1 MEVHGMEEERIG
13 DEAPNEELRK
23 FGRARRNK
31 AVVILSVLVVLGAI
45 LIGCQSRTVENSVV
59 DSGDN
64 GGGSEQT
71 TGAIVDLVD
80 FQWSSETDCTICHA
94 KETETTEATSCP
106 ETGATPNICM
116 TCHVQESELAT
127 IHVGITT
134 TENPK
139 SSRLKATAVDESI
152 CLSCHGSYEELAIKS
167 ADVDTL
173 TDDNGL
179 KINPHA
185 LPESGNHSAITCVSC
200 HVKHGKSNAARR
212 VCVGCHHQTIWEC
225 NTCHPYEYEKAEDQA
240 DADAP
245 EA

>member
-1 MEVHGMEEERIG
+1 MEEKRTG
-13 DEAPNEELRK
+13 DEALSEK
-23 FGRARRNK
+23 AGRLGRTRRNK
-31 AVVILSVLVVLGAI
+31 AIIVFSVLAVLGAI
-45 LIGCQSRTVENSVV
+45 LIGCQPRTVGNLET
-59 DSGDN
+59 DSGSN
-64 GGGSEQT
+64 SSEQT
-71 TGAIVDLVD
+71 TDAIVELAN
-80 FQWSSETDCTICHA
+80 FQWSPETDCGICHA
-94 KETETTEATSCP
+94 KEIETTKASLCP
-106 ETGATPNICM
+106 ETGAAPNICM

-127 IHVGITT
+127 VHVDITT

-139 SSRLKATAVDESI
+139 SSRLKVTTVDEST
-152 CLSCHGSYEELAIKS
+152 CLNCHGSYEELAVKS
-167 ADVDTL
+167 VDVDTL

-225 NTCHPYEYEKAEDQA
+225 NTCHPYEYEKVEEQA